1 MSRRSHNQKERF
13 NSDKEILG
21 EEELNKLKRKQLMHG
36 LRVARMINELLD
48 DKTLHV
54 KRTDDA
60 QELLDV
66 KHGKRDMDSVYDEI
80 DALIAIIDE
89 KYPKSDFKQSA
100 DLSIFNPLIVSSI
113 SKYWMDKAWI

>member
-89 KYPKSDFKQSA
+89 KYPKFAPISINKSPA
-100 DLSIFNPLIVSSI
+100 DKYFFIKVTVAVSCLPL
-113 SKYWMDKAWI
+113 